1 MQGESNTV
9 GWPTVFVRLT
19 GCPLRCVYCDTAYA
33 FNGGESFTLDQILAQ
48 VESYGA
54 RFVTVTGGEP
64 LAQKNCLRLLQ
75 LLADKDYIVSVE
87 TSGAIDVSGVDKRV
101 VKVMDLK
108 TPASG
113 EEARNIFQ
121 NIDYLCRKDQVK
133 FVIGDDNDYE
143 WAKEKMVEY
152 QIPNRCDVLMSPSDG
167 IQDPTDLA
175 DKILRD
181 HLPVRF
187 QMQLHKILWGNVPG
201 K

>member
-33 FNGGESFTLDQILAQ
+33 FYGGESFTLDQILAQ

-87 TSGAIDVSGVDKRV
+87 TSGAIDVSGVDKR
-101 VKVMDLK
+101 KQFFC
-108 TPASG
+108 ANG
-113 EEARNIFQ
+113 
-121 NIDYLCRKDQVK
+121 
-133 FVIGDDNDYE
+133 
-143 WAKEKMVEY
+143 
-152 QIPNRCDVLMSPSDG
+152 SP
-167 IQDPTDLA
+167 
-175 DKILRD
+175 
-181 HLPVRF
+181 PVTVTKRA
-187 QMQLHKILWGNVPG
+187 P
-201 K
+201 